1 MATVVFAGGGTAGHI
16 QPALAVAR
24 EWKKLHPLDICLFI
38 GTAKGLETTIVPE
51 AGFDLELI
59 TRVRVPRSLS
69 LDLLKVPASLR
80 RSISESKNILRGA
93 DLLIGFGGYVCA
105 PAYLAARSLKVPIV
119 IHEANAEPGWANR
132 LGARYTDALAVGSPV
147 THGPFAK
154 ALITGLPLRDDITS
168 LLVAHRN
175 ADEQTW
181 SEMRGNAK
189 RDLGIRSGHTV
200 VLVFGGSQGSQAI
213 NSVIEKTR
221 KLIKEK
227 PITIVHSVG
236 AANELPASDNNY
248 ISHSYIENMATAY
261 LASDLVIARSGAIT
275 CSEVSALGKYALF
288 IPLPIGNGEQSVNA
302 DHLVEMGRARVL
314 EQSSFTASWLLDNM
328 DSMLAT
334 SDQFSDLPNFSDLE
348 AAAKIV
354 ALAEHQLSVGESHG
368 HLDDDDP
375 QHHAPDSVAGG
386 QRGDLRGSGGA
397 GKPEQGEPPKR
408 HLLAGGA
415 GVPDSGGPAA
425 GAE

>member
-1 MATVVFAGGGTAGHI
+1 MRSRKIVFAGGGTAGHI

-24 EWKKLHPLDICLFI
+24 LWKKTYPADQIVFL
-38 GTAKGLETTIVPE
+38 GTSSGLETKLVPA

-59 TRVRVPRSLS
+59 TRVRIPRSLS
-69 LDLLKVPASLR
+69 FDLVKVPSSLR
-80 RSISESKNILRGA
+80 RSVGESKNVLKDA

-119 IHEANAEPGWANR
+119 IHEANAQPGWANR

-147 THGPFAK
+147 TRGPFAK

-168 LLVAHRN
+168 LLTAHRS
-175 ADEQTW
+175 ADENTW
-181 SEMRGNAK
+181 NKLRVKAK
-189 RDLGIRSGHTV
+189 RDLGIHSGNKV
-200 VLVFGGSQGSQAI
+200 VLVFGGSQGSKAI
-213 NSVIEKTR
+213 NSVIENTR
-221 KLIKEK
+221 KLIKEM

-236 AANELPASDNNY
+236 AANDLPASVDTY
-248 ISHSYIENMATAY
+248 ISFSYIEDMATAY

-275 CSEVSALGKYALF
+275 CSEVDALGKYALF

-314 EQSSFTASWLLDNM
+314 EQSSFTASWLLDNI

-334 SDQFSDLPNFSDLE
+334 SDQLSDLPHFGDLE

-354 ALAEHQLSVGESHG
+354 ALAEHQLSTGE
-368 HLDDDDP
+368 
-375 QHHAPDSVAGG
+375 
-386 QRGDLRGSGGA
+386 R
-397 GKPEQGEPPKR
+397 
-408 HLLAGGA
+408 
-415 GVPDSGGPAA
+415 
-425 GAE
+425 